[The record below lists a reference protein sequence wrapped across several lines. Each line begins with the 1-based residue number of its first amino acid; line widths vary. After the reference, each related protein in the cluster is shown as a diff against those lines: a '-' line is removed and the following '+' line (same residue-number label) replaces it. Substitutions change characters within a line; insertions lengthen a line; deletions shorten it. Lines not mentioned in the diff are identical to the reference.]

1 LGSLQ
6 VFRFYCALD
15 TKYADLIEFFGTV
28 TLSGLSLYQAYP
40 ILLQHDSRCFQ
51 TLTSKK
57 SRWDC
62 QAMSGGRDWHVFFQA
77 LETMEGQAG
86 RWPGL
91 MQAGALQ
98 LDNGWARANKHIR
111 KYKKAYIAREV

>member
-1 LGSLQ
+1 M
-6 VFRFYCALD
+6 FRFYCAQD

-111 KYKKAYIAREV
+111 NYKKAYIAREV